1 MEKRNNW
8 NREQLLLA
16 YNLYFKIPY
25 GSITGSNIHVKQ
37 LAEFIGRT
45 PGAVGLKLCNF
56 ARFDPYHQ
64 ARGIKGLAHGGKLEE
79 IIYHEFLNNWD
90 DLLFESEQLLMK
102 YENTTIEKKYEPILI
117 DLTDKKGEVKLRE
130 VKTRVNQNLFRQLIL
145 SIYQKKCAISGID
158 ISEMLIAGHILPWA
172 TNEKERLNPENG
184 ICLSSIYDKAFEK
197 GFLGIDDNYR
207 VLISDELKKNV
218 RKDYYEPFFGR
229 FEGKTINLPD
239 RFLPNKEFL
248 AIHLSSNF
256 ASAKF

>member
-1 MEKRNNW
+1 MPKKNNW

-25 GSITGSNIHVKQ
+25 GSITGSNIHVKN
-37 LAEFIGRT
+37 LASLIGRT

-64 ARGIKGLAHGGKLEE
+64 ARGIKGLANGSKLDE
-79 IIYHEFLNNWD
+79 IIYNEFLEDWD
-90 DLLFESEQLLMK
+90 NLLFESEQLLVQ
-102 YENTTIEKKYEPILI
+102 YENSTIEQKYDFILF
-117 DLTDKKGEVKLRE
+117 DLSEKKGEVKFRE
-130 VKTRVNQNLFRQLIL
+130 VKTRVNQNLFRQIIL

-158 ISEMLIAGHILPWA
+158 VPEMLVAGHILPWA

-197 GFLGIDDNYR
+197 GFIGIDADYKLL
-207 VLISDELKKNV
+207 VSKDLKKNSS
-218 RKDYYEPFFGR
+218 KNYYEPFFGR

-239 RFLPNKEFL
+239 RFLPNKHFL
-248 AIHLSSNF
+248 ETHLNSNF
-256 ASAKF
+256 I